1 METVLNADGLPAV
14 ELTEEQK
21 FIFDAKGWVAIP
33 GVLSHD
39 DLTEMRDF
47 AYQLAKDPESIPE
60 DQRSSMG
67 GPLQRLTDHPI
78 VVGFMNEFVAYE
90 PLASPDGYG
99 FRHEGSFLTIRP
111 LGPANKEFRP
121 HGGRGAFNFPGNHHT
136 YHASPGR
143 VNSGLTRCVFELND
157 VQAGDGGT
165 LFLSGSHKSAFERP
179 KSTNLEDS
187 PLWDTY
193 SCLPGTVLFFTEAI
207 THSAV
212 VWKSEE
218 RERCAIFNCYNT
230 IGSRWHQWSPPDAVF
245 EALPLKRQSMY
256 RPTWCDRNRV
266 NPGDQVHPGNAYV
279 PRDAVF
285 SEKREGS

>member
-1 METVLNADGLPAV
+1 
-14 ELTEEQK
+14 
-21 FIFDAKGWVAIP
+21 VAIP
-33 GVLSHD
+33 GVLSD
-39 DLTEMRDF
+39 DDITEMRDF
-47 AYQLAKDPESIPE
+47 AYRLAKDPDSIPE
-60 DQRSSMG
+60 DERSSMG

-90 PLASPDGYG
+90 PLASEDGYG

-111 LGPANKEFRP
+111 WGPSNKEFKP
-121 HGGRGAFNFPGNHHT
+121 HGGRGAFNFPGNHHS

-143 VNSGLTRCVFELND
+143 VNSGLTRVVFELNEMK
-157 VQAGDGGT
+157 AGDGGT

-179 KSTNLEDS
+179 ESTNLEDS

-193 SCLPGTVLFFTEAI
+193 SCPPGTVLFFTEAI

-212 VWKSEE
+212 VWKSKE

-266 NPGDQVHPGNAYV
+266 NPGDQIHPGNAFIAK
-279 PRDAVF
+279 DATLA
-285 SEKREGS
+285 

>member
-1 METVLNADGLPAV
+1 METVLNADGLPSI

-33 GVLSHD
+33 GVLSDD
-39 DLTEMRDF
+39 DLAEMRDF

-99 FRHEGSFLTIRP
+99 FRHEGSFLTLRP
-111 LGPANKEFRP
+111 WGPANKEFNP
-121 HGGRGAFNFPGNHHT
+121 HGGRGYFNFPGNHHS

-143 VNSGLTRCVFELND
+143 VNSGLTRCVFELNE
-157 VQAGDGGT
+157 VREGDGGT

-179 KSTNLEDS
+179 ESTNLEDS

-193 SCLPGTVLFFTEAI
+193 SCPPGTVLFFTEAI

-212 VWKSEE
+212 VWKSKE
-218 RERCAIFNCYNT
+218 RERCAVFNCYNT
-230 IGSRWHQWSPPDAVF
+230 IGSRWHQWSPPGAVF
-245 EALPLKRQSMY
+245 AALPLKRQSMY

-279 PRDAVF
+279 PKDATLA
-285 SEKREGS
+285 